1 MAVKSVLL
9 ALCLSVSVFARQK
22 PFFPKQIREVYVKD
36 FHSDEPSSCTTL
48 DVDLSHAQALAFFKR
63 AKVLDYKT
71 MVDNYPIAPCY
82 IMGTLKYK
90 GALCDWKIFAGG
102 TGSIKSPSYEW
113 YFACDNC
120 DDLFQPK

>member
-1 MAVKSVLL
+1 MGVRTALV
-9 ALCLSVSVFARQK
+9 ALCISLSLCANPK
-22 PFFPKQIREVYVKD
+22 PFFSRQIREVYVKD
-36 FHSDEPSSCTTL
+36 FHSDEPNACTTL
-48 DVDLSHAQALAFFKR
+48 DVDLSHAQALAFFRR

-90 GALCDWKIFAGG
+90 GVICDWKIFAGG
-102 TGSIKSPSYEW
+102 TGSIKSPSHEW
-113 YFACDNC
+113 YFACDSC